1 MKKNGANK
9 RHIMQRYTLIIG
21 TSILVA
27 VLIIGYLVKIAV
39 LEGNEWKEAA
49 TKVLSKTSIANPHRG
64 SILSD
69 NGNILACTVSTFNIK
84 LDMQCSDWSDPTRI
98 GIKSKT
104 IDSLADSL
112 DRYYPMVAGLE
123 KLQADEREKKSW
135 RTLLRSQLA
144 LDAKKRKGAIYVK
157 KNADEEDL
165 ERIKSFPG
173 IRNFYKPNGKL
184 RGSKLSV
191 GTDRGVERVYPYG
204 DMAKFSIG
212 RVSETRVPQPGK
224 KDTLAEIHGYSGL
237 EKDFDRLLYGVPG
250 KKQQMSGAGG
260 TMNIVVE
267 KPQNGYD
274 VYSTIN
280 IDMQDMLDEEL
291 RSVCVEANAIW
302 ATAIIMETH
311 TGAIKALSNI
321 EKLDDNTY
329 GEARN
334 RAGLRFEPGSVIKP
348 ISLMVAFED
357 GLVKSVNDAVDCSPF
372 QGTVD
377 NHAPAVKSM
386 RQVIGMSSNTGI
398 ARVLFRGYK
407 DHPETYRERLEKIGM
422 FESFHSGLSIENTP
436 YFPRLTATDGNGNP
450 VTMTARHLS
459 LARQTYGYNSE
470 IPPIYTLAYYNAI
483 ANGGMLVYPHLI
495 SKIVDED
502 GRDSVLQVG
511 TRRVCSKE
519 TADKVAE
526 CLRYTVTGNG
536 TDHTTAMA
544 LKDDRVALAGKT
556 GTAYPTFDRKKDGRI
571 GYDLSRRRY
580 AFAGFFPYENPKYS
594 MMVLILAPAGNS
606 AARTSG
612 KVMLNIALRLYSR
625 GLLDN
630 TSTYTD
636 QHSPSTPVFTAPL
649 GFDTSCICNML
660 GIKSCKKFGTAAP
673 AAGGQMPDLHGY
685 DPETAIATLERMGVN
700 VRILGVGHVAAQDT
714 PPGTQLRPGMTV
726 YLTLKI

>member
-1 MKKNGANK
+1 MKKTGTNK
-9 RHIMQRYTLIIG
+9 RHIMKRYAFIIG
-21 TSILVA
+21 TSYIIA
-27 VLIIGYLVKIAV
+27 ALIIGYLVKIAV
-39 LEGNEWKEAA
+39 FEGSEWKEAA
-49 TKVLSKTSIANPHRG
+49 TKVLSKTSIANPQRG

-69 NGNILACTVSTFNIK
+69 NGNILACTVTTFNIK
-84 LDMQCSDWSDPTRI
+84 LDMKSSDWSDPTRI

-112 DRYYPMVAGLE
+112 DRYYPLAAGLE
-123 KLQADEREKKSW
+123 KLQADEREKNSW

-144 LDAKKRKGAIYVK
+144 LDKKKRKGAIYVK

-165 ERIKSFPG
+165 KRIKSFPG

-184 RGSKLSV
+184 RGSNHPV
-191 GTDRGVERVYPYG
+191 GTDRDVERVYPYG

-212 RVSETRVPQPGK
+212 RVSEMRVPQPGT
-224 KDTLAEIHGYSGL
+224 KDTLEETHGYSGL
-237 EKDFDRLLYGVPG
+237 EKDFDKLLYGVPG
-250 KKQQMSGAGG
+250 KKQRMSGAGG
-260 TMNIVVE
+260 TMDIVVE
-267 KPQNGYD
+267 KPQHGYN

-302 ATAIIMETH
+302 ATAIIMETR

-321 EKLDDNTY
+321 ERLDDNTY

-348 ISLMVAFED
+348 ISLMIAFED
-357 GLVKSVNDAVDCSPF
+357 GLVRSVNDAVDCSPF
-372 QGTVD
+372 QGTTD

-386 RQVIGMSSNTGI
+386 KQVIGLSSNTGI

-422 FESFHSGLSIENTP
+422 FESFHSGLSIEHTP

-495 SKIVDED
+495 SKIVDEN

-544 LKDDRVALAGKT
+544 LKDDRVALVGKT
-556 GTAYPTFDRKKDGRI
+556 GTAYPTFDKKKDGRI

-580 AFAGFFPYENPKYS
+580 AFAGFFPYENPRYS

-625 GLLDN
+625 GQLDN

-636 QHSPSTPVFTAPL
+636 QRSTSAPVLTAPL

-673 AAGGQMPDLHGY
+673 AASGQMPDLHGY
-685 DPETAIATLERMGVN
+685 DPKTAIATLERIGVN
-700 VRILGVGHVAAQDT
+700 VRILGIGHVAAQDI